1 MLLLSL
7 LSAYFNPLCI
17 SAMIDQN
24 HQHQQFSTSSS
35 EADVTNVSIHVI
47 HSYGHNQNY
56 VQHQELSLQSST

>member
-7 LSAYFNPLCI
+7 LSASYFNPLCI

-35 EADVTNVSIHVI
+35 EADVTNVSIHVT
-47 HSYGHNQNY
+47 HSYGHIQNY
-56 VQHQELSLQSST
+56 V